1 MYSIIGSGFG
11 LYGYLPAIIK
21 LNKKGVVL
29 PEEYK
34 KTILARPELQEFER
48 DITWTKNKAD
58 ALKKT
63 TELIIALPPSMQYS
77 TVKKIINET
86 KIKKIYLEKPLAPTP
101 EKSKNLLK
109 LLNLNELDYV
119 IGYSF
124 LYLNLQAKFNDLIA
138 QKDDINFNWFFMADH
153 FSKNLKNWKR
163 YHDLGGGVLRFYG
176 IHLIAFLSLFGY
188 KNVVN
193 STLIED
199 NQNEPYIWKATITG
213 EGLPVCNLKVDCR
226 SDKEVFSLSNLK
238 LGHSN
243 TEKDPFDVPTKELSN
258 FDRRV
263 SVLMKT
269 LSAETRSHESL
280 KLKYAD
286 INELWIVIEKA
297 TNTIQKAH

>member
-34 KTILARPELQEFER
+34 KTILARPELKEFER
-48 DITWTKNKAD
+48 DIIWAKNKAD

-63 TELIIALPPSMQYS
+63 TELIIALPPSIQYS
-77 TVKKIINET
+77 TVKKIIKET
-86 KIKKIYLEKPLAPTP
+86 KIKTIYLEKPLAPTP

-109 LLNLNELDYV
+109 LLNLNEVNYV
-119 IGYSF
+119 VGYSF
-124 LYLNLQAKFNDLIA
+124 LYIDLQARFNDLIG
-138 QKDDINFNWFFMADH
+138 QKDDIYFNWFFMAHH

-163 YHDLGGGVLRFYG
+163 YHDLGGGALRFYG

-188 KNVVN
+188 KNVVK

-213 EGLPVCNLKVDCR
+213 EGLPVCNLKIDCR

-243 TEKDPFDVPTKELSN
+243 IEKDPFDVPTKELSN

-269 LSAETRSHESL
+269 LSVEICSQESL

-286 INELWIVIEKA
+286 INELWAAIEKA
-297 TNTIQKAH
+297 TISI